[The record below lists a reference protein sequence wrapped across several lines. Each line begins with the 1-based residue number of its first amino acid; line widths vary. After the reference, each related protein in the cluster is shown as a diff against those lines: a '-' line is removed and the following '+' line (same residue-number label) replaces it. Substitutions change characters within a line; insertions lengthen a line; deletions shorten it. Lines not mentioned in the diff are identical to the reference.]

1 MLEVEEPIEQL
12 TQTFNDIMRIL
23 PVFVILIAVTTGLQ
37 GQSIDKV
44 FMYNGEVV
52 SGRITSNLI
61 PLKRGRMNIQTK
73 EGDRIILIDEIDSLK
88 KDDVYYQKLS
98 FKVGNKSYQ
107 ALGKR
112 YFQGSYSLYDVS
124 VEGLAELQLLQKN
137 EIVVPIFANNYE
149 QTFRAVLDR
158 SYTGSIQLQSFK
170 PVYLSRFSENYHN
183 ELGIPYSEYILYEKM
198 SNRIQPFIGVDF
210 LKTRLTDEGRFSEYN
225 TSNRYNIGAM
235 IKAKRFQFIPYLSFG
250 STMISST
257 PQYFD
262 GEYHS
267 LIDEKIKLNGFGLA
281 TNLIL
286 IKDWYVEPYLQGG
299 FLYVNAKTDLTA
311 GELVWNYDQL
321 ANLFFGCGFYKD
333 FGRLGA
339 SFSYQIRNS
348 GGDYRVFRDAGSF
361 KEAHQSISVGVF
373 VAVK

>member
-1 MLEVEEPIEQL
+1 MKIYLQ
-12 TQTFNDIMRIL
+12 IL
-23 PVFVILIAVTTGLQ
+23 LLFLGTTLLRA
-37 GQSIDKV
+37 QSIDKV
-44 FMYNGEVV
+44 VMYNGEII
-52 SGRITSNLI
+52 SGRITSNLM
-61 PLKRGRMNIQTK
+61 PLKRGQLNIQTK
-73 EGDRIILIDEIDSLK
+73 AGDRVILIDEIDSLK

-98 FKVGNKSYQ
+98 FKVGNRSYQ

-124 VEGLAELQLLQKN
+124 VDGLAELQLLQKSGV
-137 EIVVPIFANNYE
+137 VVPIFASNYE
-149 QTFRAVLDR
+149 QTFSAVLDR
-158 SYTGSIQLQSFK
+158 NYTGSIQLQSFK

-210 LKTRLTDEGRFSEYN
+210 LKTKLTDGGRLSEYN

-250 STMISST
+250 SSRLSSI

-262 GEYHS
+262 EEYHS
-267 LIDEKIKLNGFGLA
+267 LTDEKIQLNGFGLA
-281 TNLIL
+281 TNFIF
-286 IKDWYVEPYLQGG
+286 IKDWYVEPFLQGG
-299 FLYVNAKTDLTA
+299 FLYMNAKTDLTG

-321 ANLFFGCGFYKD
+321 AHLFFGCGLYKD

-348 GGDYRVFRDAGSF
+348 GGDYRVFGDEERF
-361 KEAHQSISVGVF
+361 QEAHQSISVSLF
-373 VAVK
+373 VSVK